1 MIKYTRAKVERMI
14 DMKKLIVV
22 AMIAGS
28 MMAMAD
34 ETAKP
39 EAAKVATPVAEMPAK
54 RQITPEQRAA
64 MRAKFEQRMAARR
77 AEMEKKAIEI
87 IKKYG
92 LDDEKAK
99 ALFAELEMAK
109 KSSRR
114 PRPNMKRPAKAPA
127 PAPAAAPAKAE

>member
-1 MIKYTRAKVERMI
+1 
-14 DMKKLIVV
+14 MKKLIVA

-28 MMAMAD
+28 MMMAAD
-34 ETAKP
+34 GVKAEEATTKATPKAAEAPAVAAKP
-39 EAAKVATPVAEMPAK
+39 ARRQVA
-54 RQITPEQRAA
+54 PEQRAA
-64 MRAKFEQRMAARR
+64 MRAKLEQRMAARK

-99 ALFAELEMAK
+99 ALLAELEVAI

-114 PRPNMKRPAKAPA
+114 PRPNMKRPAKTS
-127 PAPAAAPAKAE
+127 APAAAPAKAE

>member
-1 MIKYTRAKVERMI
+1 
-14 DMKKLIVV
+14 MKKLIVA

-28 MMAMAD
+28 MMMAAD
-34 ETAKP
+34 
-39 EAAKVATPVAEMPAK
+39 AAKAEESTTKATPNAASVAEAPAVTKAAK
-54 RQITPEQRAA
+54 RQMAPEQRAA

-77 AEMEKKAIEI
+77 AEMENKAVEI

-99 ALFAELEMAK
+99 ALFAELEMAM

-114 PRPNMKRPAKAPA
+114 PRPNLKRPVQKA

>member
-1 MIKYTRAKVERMI
+1 
-14 DMKKLIVV
+14 MKKLIVA

-28 MMAMAD
+28 MVAMAD
-34 ETAKP
+34 EAAKP

-64 MRAKFEQRMAARR
+64 MRAKFEQRMAARK
-77 AEMEKKAIEI
+77 AEMEKTAVEI

-109 KSSRR
+109 KPPRR

-127 PAPAAAPAKAE
+127 PSAAPAKAE